1 MEFKSLQEQGVN
13 CCSSILIE
21 SQWNLKFDDWHE
33 CPTCRQIL
41 IESQWNLKSG
51 QFYCSVVNDGNINR
65 ITVEFKTRKAPVK
78 LSAVVYINRI
88 TVEFKRESG
97 ELTIEGK
104 MILIESQWNLKSGQ
118 FYCSVVNDGNINRI
132 TVEFKNW
139 RTRNVFR
146 E

>member
-1 MEFKSLQEQGVN
+1 MSNMQTYINRIKVEFK
-13 CCSSILIE
+13 IL
-21 SQWNLKFDDWHE
+21 LRPPFFAGFLD
-33 CPTCRQIL
+33 
-41 IESQWNLKSG
+41 
-51 QFYCSVVNDGNINR
+51 INR